1 MATLGSKSAALLFGK
16 TVKIS
21 RIGVKQIPCVQVR
34 CQENKYNDY
43 IKMYFAN
50 STDYWA
56 LDKVGDV
63 QLGDTV
69 LIQPVESSDRIASTV
84 THKINKVISR
94 FGTKIDPVTKKQFI
108 SFGFA
113 DQQEIRRQMID
124 KRTGSVRDE

>member
-1 MATLGSKSAALLFGK
+1 
-16 TVKIS
+16 
-21 RIGVKQIPCVQVR
+21 
-34 CQENKYNDY
+34 
-43 IKMYFAN
+43 MYFAN